1 MLLLCCT
8 FPKLLADSLS
18 TSKCGHLYGQQWSF
32 KMSTVSEPWYY
43 YAVIAFHMYGTPEQS
58 CVIRFGSRI
67 LTNCWSFSVGILSF
81 FSLWKTGFD
90 LGCSLFLTNSYCYGW
105 TVLQLVAGWDTNMPK
120 NVGNWKMLNSDVAPL
135 SMSPWQTDC
144 SWPHVCSLQCMNT
157 NKVCVTGKLIYL
169 E

>member
-1 MLLLCCT
+1 MVNSEVSKWALFQNHGIIMQLLLFTCN
-8 FPKLLADSLS
+8 
-18 TSKCGHLYGQQWSF
+18 
-32 KMSTVSEPWYY
+32 
-43 YAVIAFHMYGTPEQS
+43 GTPEQS

-157 NKVCVTGKLIYL
+157 NKVCVTREAYL
-169 E
+169 SGVTFHFSWTQAI